1 MYQLALFY
9 LAAVNVLT
17 FAAFFVDKR
26 RAEQDDRRIPERAL
40 LALAGAGGTIGAILG
55 QQALRHKTQKQPF
68 ASRLRMIVLVH
79 GLLLS
84 WILIR
89 YGAR

>member
-1 MYQLALFY
+1 VIALY
-9 LAAVNVLT
+9 LMTINLIT
-17 FAAFFVDKR
+17 FAAFWTDKV
-26 RAEQDDRRIPERAL
+26 RAERGDWRVSERTL
-40 LALAGAGGTIGAILG
+40 LALAVAGGTIGAIAG
-55 QQALRHKTQKQPF
+55 QQVLRHKTQKQPF
-68 ASRLRMIVLVH
+68 ASRLRMIVLAH

>member
-1 MYQLALFY
+1 MYQSVLLY
-9 LAAVNVLT
+9 LAAINLLT
-17 FAAFFVDKR
+17 FGAFFVDKQ
-26 RAEQDDRRIPERAL
+26 RAAQDLRRIPERTL
-40 LALAGAGGTIGAILG
+40 LILAVLGGTIGAIVG

-68 ASRLRMIVLVH
+68 ASRLRMIVLAH

-84 WILIR
+84 WFLIR